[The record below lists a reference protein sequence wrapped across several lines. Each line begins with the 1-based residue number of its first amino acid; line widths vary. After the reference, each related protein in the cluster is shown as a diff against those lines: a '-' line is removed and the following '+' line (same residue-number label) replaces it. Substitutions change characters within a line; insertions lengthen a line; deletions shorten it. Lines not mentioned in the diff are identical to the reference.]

1 MKTTLAILLIL
12 AMCGG
17 LLFSCGA
24 NTPFSL
30 YTYENAAQYTA
41 GGGTLYTRD
50 EIVRQLDIDWR
61 SGSVTIGLH
70 DEDYISITEDNAPA
84 LGSGNALHYW
94 LDGDTLRIRF
104 AKSGCLGTASLRDKD
119 LTLLLPRDTA
129 LRRLSIE
136 TVSADISL
144 QDITADDFDLES
156 VSGNMEL
163 LDVYFSDEMD
173 AEAVS
178 GNIRISAAGNVG
190 SLDIETTSG
199 TISAAAQSF
208 DSIDLSSVSGRI
220 TAETGSLRWESSLE
234 SVSGDIEFYLPDDG
248 FTARISTLSGT
259 VHSDFPCSKADNI
272 YICGSGGPELDIET
286 VSGNVELFS
295 LK

>member
-1 MKTTLAILLIL
+1 MKITLALLLIL

-24 NTPFSL
+24 DAPFPL

-41 GGGTLYTRD
+41 GPVSLDADVQR
-50 EIVRQLDIDWR
+50 LDIDWR
-61 SGSVTIGLH
+61 SGSVTVRYH

-84 LGSGNALHYW
+84 LGSGSTLHYW

-104 AKSGCLGTASLRDKD
+104 AKSGRLGTASLRDKD
-119 LTLLLPRDTA
+119 LTLLLPRDA
-129 LRRLSIE
+129 VLRNLSLE
-136 TVSADISL
+136 TVSADVFL

-178 GNIRISAAGNVG
+178 GDITVSAAGSVG

-199 TISAAAQSF
+199 TIFAAAQSF
-208 DSIDLSSVSGRI
+208 DSIDLSSVSGKI
-220 TAETGSLRWESSLE
+220 TAETDSIRWDSSLE
-234 SVSGDIEFYLPDDG
+234 SVSGNVELHLADDG
-248 FTARISTLSGT
+248 FSARISTLSGT
-259 VHSDFPCSKADNI
+259 VHSDFPVSCADDS
-272 YICGSGGPELDIET
+272 YLCGAGGPELDIET
-286 VSGNVELFS
+286 VSGNVDILTRG
-295 LK
+295 

>member
-1 MKTTLAILLIL
+1 MKITLAILLIL

-50 EIVRQLDIDWR
+50 TTVHKLDIDWR

-70 DEDYISITEDNAPA
+70 DEDYVSITEDNAPA

-104 AKSGCLGTASLRDKD
+104 AKSGHLGTTSLRDKD
-119 LTLLLPRDTA
+119 LTVLLPRETI
-129 LRRLSIE
+129 LRNLSIE

-144 QDITADDFDLES
+144 QDITADDFELES

-163 LDVYFSDEMD
+163 LDASFSDEMD
-173 AEAVS
+173 AETVS
-178 GNIRISAAGNVG
+178 GNVSISSAGNVG
-190 SLDIETTSG
+190 SLDVETTSG
-199 TISAAAQSF
+199 IISAAAQSF
-208 DSIDLSSVSGRI
+208 DSIDLSSVSGKI
-220 TAETGSLRWESSLE
+220 TVKTDSLRRESSLE
-234 SVSGDIEFYLPDDG
+234 SVSGKVELYLASDG
-248 FTARISTLSGT
+248 FTARISTISGA
-259 VHSDFPCSKADNI
+259 VHSDYPCSKADNI

-295 LK
+295 LN